1 MISRLWARIT
11 SFNVSLAAAALFASG
26 ILHIVATLATP
37 HLIPASGYSQLA
49 RELPR
54 NTMQILPPVTPE
66 AQPLPFL
73 SPDARYAVC
82 RFDTKDGAVAITAL
96 LPEPGWL
103 LALYSPSGDN
113 FFSSV
118 ASPTQQRPEVSIL
131 LVPGEETWR
140 TGTAIADAG
149 ASAATTAESTL
160 TIPARKGIAVIR
172 APDRGDA
179 YTARVLAE
187 LKRAQCKYRKQAPL

>member
-1 MISRLWARIT
+1 MLKTLWARVT
-11 SFNVSLAAAALFASG
+11 SFNLSLAAAALFASG
-26 ILHIVATLATP
+26 VLHILATLATP
-37 HLIPASGYSQLA
+37 HLIPASGYTLLA

-54 NTMQILPPVTPE
+54 NTMQILPPVTPD

-82 RFDTKDGAVAITAL
+82 RFDTKDGAVALSAL

-113 FFSSV
+113 FFTSV

-140 TGTAIADAG
+140 SGGT
-149 ASAATTAESTL
+149 SAAATNETTL
-160 TIPARKGIAVIR
+160 TIPANKGLAVIR

-179 YTARVLAE
+179 YSARVLAE
-187 LKRAQCKYRKQAPL
+187 LKRAKCQYRKQAAL

>member
-1 MISRLWARIT
+1 MLTRLWARIT
-11 SFNVSLAAAALFASG
+11 SFNVSLAAAALFAAG
-26 ILHIVATLATP
+26 ILHILATLATP
-37 HLIPASGYSQLA
+37 RLIPSSGYSQLA

-54 NTMQILPPVTPE
+54 NTMQILPPVT
-66 AQPLPFL
+66 ADVQPLPFF

-82 RFDTKDGAVAITAL
+82 RFDTRDGAVSLSAL

-113 FFSSV
+113 FFTSV

-140 TGTAIADAG
+140 TGGPGAVIATEA
-149 ASAATTAESTL
+149 TL
-160 TIPARKGIAVIR
+160 TIPANKGLAVVR
-172 APDRGDA
+172 APDRGEA
-179 YTARVLAE
+179 YSTRVLAE
-187 LKRAQCKYRKQAPL
+187 LKRARCQYRKTPTL